1 MIKTPLNLIAP
12 AVRASAFRRRTL
24 SRIKSHRAPLRLHA
38 PVPPHPLILAAA
50 LYRALNLIA
59 PLCVTFASPSVP
71 SIVLAAALCRLYR
84 ALNLI
89 AIWYNVRIE
98 DDARDRNF
106 ANTETSPTPKPHRP

>member
-12 AVRASAFRRRTL
+12 AVRVSAFRRRTL

-50 LYRALNLIA
+50 LYRD
-59 PLCVTFASPSVP
+59 
-71 SIVLAAALCRLYR
+71 
-84 ALNLI
+84 LNLI

-106 ANTETSPTPKPHRP
+106 ANAETAQTLKPHRT